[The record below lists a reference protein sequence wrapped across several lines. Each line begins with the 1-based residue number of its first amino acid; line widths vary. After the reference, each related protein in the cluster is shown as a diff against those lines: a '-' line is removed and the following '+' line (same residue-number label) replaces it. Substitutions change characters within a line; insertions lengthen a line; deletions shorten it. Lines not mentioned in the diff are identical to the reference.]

1 MLTDLDETNRLRILS
16 ETLPAAVQAIL
27 ANEAVT
33 IAAHPAVCMCVQS
46 SRENSFEGGGGSRSN
61 HYKAMHI
68 THSTSMI
75 M

>member
-33 IAAHPAVCMCVQS
+33 IAAHPAVCVCVCSQVE
-46 SRENSFEGGGGSRSN
+46 RTVLKGEGDQDQFTTRPCIS
-61 HYKAMHI
+61 HTVLA
-68 THSTSMI
+68 
-75 M
+75 